1 MPPGTKTS
9 TGAATNAGS
18 TPTLMTRP
26 TRRNDTLRAGPEAHH
41 GARHNEGLHAPTEG
55 GRGA

>member
-1 MPPGTKTS
+1 MPPGTRFS
-9 TGAATNAGS
+9 AAAAMDAGS
-18 TPTLMTRP
+18 TATLMTRP
-26 TRRNDTLRAGPEAHH
+26 TLQNDTLHAGPEAHH